1 MINCM
6 LIDDDANVLFSLRSY
21 VEKTP
26 FLHLIAAHQRPADA
40 LMTLQTTDVQL
51 IFMDI
56 GMPEINGM
64 ELSRLISSQK
74 GRQPAII
81 FITAHEDFAV
91 EGYKVKAL
99 DYLLKPLD
107 YETFL
112 AAAFRAKAALDSAP
126 RVYTDTDHLFLR
138 VERELQKVYLKNI
151 LYLESFKDYVK
162 VFTVQPRS
170 FIQALGPMKSL
181 EEKLPED
188 SFIRIHRSFIV
199 SVDKIDL
206 ITKSQI
212 KIGQT
217 VIPVSEQYRP
227 VFKKLTDKWLT

>member
-21 VEKTP
+21 VEQTP
-26 FLHLIAAHQRPADA
+26 FLHLIAAHQRPTDA
-40 LMTLQTTDVQL
+40 LMTLQTNDIQL

-74 GRQPAII
+74 GPSPAII
-81 FITAHEDFAV
+81 FITAHEDFAL

-112 AAAFRAKAALDSAP
+112 AAAFRAKEVLDSVP
-126 RVYTDTDHLFLR
+126 RVYTDSDHLFLR
-138 VERELQKVYLKNI
+138 VERDLQKVYLKNI

-162 VFTVQPRS
+162 VFMVPPPS
-170 FIQALGPMKSL
+170 FIKGLGPMKSI
-181 EEKLPED
+181 EDKLPAD

-199 SVDKIDL
+199 SVDKIDS

-217 VIPVSEQYRP
+217 IIPVSEQYRT